1 MKTKVF
7 RFLICILVTVLA
19 VGMASCKKDKK
30 KCSDSKPYYC
40 SSSKG
45 CCAYQYS
52 DLHGT
57 CFNTLEGC
65 RKSGF
70 ACETCHIEK

>member
-1 MKTKVF
+1 MKTKLF
-7 RFLICILVTVLA
+7 RFLICILVTVFA
-19 VGMASCKKDKK
+19 VGMYSCKKKNH
-30 KCSDSKPYYC
+30 CSDSKPYYC

-45 CCAYQYS
+45 CCAYQYT
-52 DLHGT
+52 DGHGT

-70 ACETCHIEK
+70 ACATCHIED